1 MWTVPPR
8 MMQLLTGGMTQ
19 PPAAQ
24 PGGSGG
30 RVCCIRFMALALAR
44 TSRPVPK
51 AEESMIAVQKKGREG
66 RRGRSVTTEQGF

>member
-30 RVCCIRFMALALAR
+30 RVCCIRSMALDLAR
-44 TSRPVPK
+44 TCWPVPK
-51 AEESMIAVQKKGREG
+51 AEESIGRG
-66 RRGRSVTTEQGF
+66 P